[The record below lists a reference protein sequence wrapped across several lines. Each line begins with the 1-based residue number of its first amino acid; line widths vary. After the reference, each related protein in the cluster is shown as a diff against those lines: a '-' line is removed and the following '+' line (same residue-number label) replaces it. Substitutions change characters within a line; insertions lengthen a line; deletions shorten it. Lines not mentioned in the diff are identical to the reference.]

1 MWWPDRRRSARSA
14 GLWGGERCEMRRS
27 WRVPSGGVMQGD
39 GGVRARVRETAN
51 PACGA
56 HGGRPIFSLLLRY
69 RRVAWEKSATSRMMP
84 WSQKCVLL
92 SQYGSQYLTLASSL
106 GSDTFRSY
114 IRDFR
119 GGQLLGPN
127 PLTLYGVCVAVVV
140 NTLRETDGTWDN
152 GREHAWTQIHAALRP
167 RGRVQCVN

>member
-27 WRVPSGGVMQGD
+27 WRVPSGGMMQGD

-56 HGGRPIFSLLLRY
+56 RGGRPIFSLLLRY

-119 GGQLLGPN
+119 GGQFLGPT
-127 PLTLYGVCVAVVV
+127 PLITSPARAPSSSSTLIGKLCSRHELEGY
-140 NTLRETDGTWDN
+140 RK
-152 GREHAWTQIHAALRP
+152 RI
-167 RGRVQCVN
+167 